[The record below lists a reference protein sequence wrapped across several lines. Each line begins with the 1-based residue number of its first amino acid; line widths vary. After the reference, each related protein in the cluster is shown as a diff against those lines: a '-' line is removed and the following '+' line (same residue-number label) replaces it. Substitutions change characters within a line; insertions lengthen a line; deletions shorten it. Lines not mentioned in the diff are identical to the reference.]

1 MKNIQKTVFKVSDF
15 LSWQRAGSLV
25 LSPNFQRRPVW
36 PKGAKSF
43 LIDTMVRGIPIPIIF
58 LRQRT
63 QPKTLEPIREV
74 VDGQQRLRTVIS
86 FVEPALLPDF
96 KAERDSFTIDEVHND
111 DVDIAGKR
119 FGQLPPAIRQAL
131 LDYDFSVQ
139 VLPADTE
146 DRDVLQ
152 IFARMNSTGFK
163 LNAQEL
169 RNAEFFG
176 AFKELTYKL
185 AYEQLDR
192 WRSWRIFSETD
203 IARMLEVEETS
214 DIAITMLEGVHG
226 KNQQRITLAYGRFD
240 KAFPDG
246 SEVARRFRVVLNSI
260 DDQIGRELPTLEFRR
275 KPLFHTLFTFYYD
288 LVFGIRSPMRRARP
302 KPLRRAVAE
311 AVRTASQRIVSE
323 KIPDDLAK
331 VLRGAT
337 NHLPA
342 RRRRLAFLVECL
354 NGAKSH

>member
-1 MKNIQKTVFKVSDF
+1 MKNIQKTVFKVGDF

-25 LSPNFQRRPVW
+25 LSPNFQRRSVW

-43 LIDTMVRGIPIPIIF
+43 LIDTIVRGIPIPIIF

-63 QPKTLEPIREV
+63 NPKTLEPIREV
-74 VDGQQRLRTVIS
+74 VDGQQRLRTVLS
-86 FVEPALLPDF
+86 FVEPSLLPDF
-96 KAERDSFTIDEVHND
+96 NADRDSFTVDEVHNT
-111 DVDIAGKR
+111 DIKGKR
-119 FGQLPPAIRQAL
+119 FGQLPAAIRQAI

-176 AFKELTYKL
+176 ACKELMYTL
-185 AYEQLDR
+185 AYEQLDK

-203 IARMLEVEETS
+203 IARMLEVEETG
-214 DIAITMLEGVHG
+214 DIVITMMEGIHG
-226 KNQQRITLAYGRFD
+226 KNQERITSFYRRFD
-240 KAFPDG
+240 KALPEAP
-246 SEVARRFRVVLNSI
+246 EVARRFRLVLDAM
-260 DDQIGRELPTLEFRR
+260 DDQLSRDLPTSEFRR

-288 LVFGIRSPMRRARP
+288 LLFGLRSPMSRATP
-302 KPLRRAVAE
+302 KPLRKAVAE
-311 AVRTASQRIVSE
+311 AVRAASQRIASE
-323 KIPDDLAK
+323 SIPEDLAK

-337 NHLPA
+337 NHNPA
-342 RRRRLAFLVECL
+342 RLRRLAFLVECL
-354 NGAKSH
+354 KDVKGH

>member
-1 MKNIQKTVFKVSDF
+1 VKNIQKTVFKVSDF

-43 LIDTMVRGIPIPIIF
+43 LVDTIVRGIPIPIIF

-63 QPKTLEPIREV
+63 SPKTLEPIREV

-86 FVEPALLPDF
+86 FVEPTLLPDF
-96 KAERDSFTIDEVHND
+96 KAERDSFTVDEVHNSE
-111 DVDIAGKR
+111 IAGKR
-119 FGQLPPAIRQAL
+119 FGQLAPAIRQAV

-152 IFARMNSTGFK
+152 IFGRMNSTGFK

-176 AFKELTYKL
+176 AFKDLMYTL

-203 IARMLEVEETS
+203 IARMIEVEETS
-214 DIAITMLEGVHG
+214 DLVITVLEGVHG
-226 KNQQRITLAYGRFD
+226 KSQKQITSFYRRFND
-240 KAFPDG
+240 GFPRG
-246 SEVARRFRVVLNSI
+246 TEAARRLRIVLDSI
-260 DDQIGRELPTLEFRR
+260 DDRLGRELPTSEFRR

-288 LVFGIRSPMRRARP
+288 LLFGIGSPMLRAAP
-302 KPLRRAVAE
+302 KPAPRAAAE
-311 AVRTASQRIVSE
+311 AVRTASQRIASQS
-323 KIPDDLAK
+323 IPEDLAK

-342 RRRRLAFLVECL
+342 RRRRLAFLVEVL
-354 NGAKSH
+354 KGAKSH